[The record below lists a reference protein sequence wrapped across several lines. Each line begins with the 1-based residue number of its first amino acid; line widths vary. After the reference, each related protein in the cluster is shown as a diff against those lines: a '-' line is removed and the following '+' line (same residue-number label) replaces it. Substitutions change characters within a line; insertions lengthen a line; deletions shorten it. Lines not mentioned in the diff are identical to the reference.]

1 MKKNTAALNSA
12 AKRIVAALEG
22 HLSGLPPKERM
33 ARTLKAYKR
42 VQEAMTVSRRDGT
55 HPTPAKPEYKPQTR
69 VAARSHR

>member
-1 MKKNTAALNSA
+1 MKKDVTALNRA
-12 AKRIVAALEG
+12 AKRIVDVLEG
-22 HLSGLPPKERM
+22 HLSGLTPKERM

-69 VAARSHR
+69 AVARSHR